1 MLQPIAAAIATTIPT
16 TTTSKKGNN
25 SNNNDNTVDNHH
37 NEECSMTSV
46 YKISFFSFG
55 RLKTFQ
61 MVFKNYLV
69 FVKDNDDLFKEQL
82 NEAKLTDGET
92 ERGVDMWWWIGR
104 ERDGSPPQPVWPD
117 WAMFVTSWRHLL
129 LTKVAQKFCN
139 FLGYFESITVYEKVW
154 CAYFFGQPCKVLGSF
169 YSNIWSHSSP
179 LPQQYSISV
188 NVDSLKP
195 QDGSMRFRL

>member
-16 TTTSKKGNN
+16 TTMITPSTTTTMK
-25 SNNNDNTVDNHH
+25 
-37 NEECSMTSV
+37 SV
-46 YKISFFSFG
+46 AWRTFIKISFFSFG

-129 LTKVAQKFCN
+129 LTKVAQKFCD